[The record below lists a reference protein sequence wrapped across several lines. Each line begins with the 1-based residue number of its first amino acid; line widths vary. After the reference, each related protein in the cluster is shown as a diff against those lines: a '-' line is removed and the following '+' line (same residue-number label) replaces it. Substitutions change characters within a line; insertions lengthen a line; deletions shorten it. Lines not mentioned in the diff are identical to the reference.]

1 MEGLSCVDS
10 NRKYSLMPRI
20 SLLVCLLSAA
30 LHAPAKAQ
38 SPPAAQPPVNPSS
51 STAPSSPSGAATTPA
66 PATVAGGLVH
76 GTVKAGNVPLPGV
89 SIVATNTLTGQRYST
104 VTDVNGNYSMSIPTS
119 GRYVLKTELAAFAPE
134 TKVALL
140 KPTGTSPVNQQA
152 DFALIL
158 ASRVPPE
165 TQQENVAR
173 NPGQGGQGGPGAG
186 LGAGRQGGTVR
197 RNSAGG
203 AQSLALLAQ
212 LAGTED
218 AGVNSGATGAALPS
232 LANNS
237 DFSTDS
243 VAVTGQAGTTN
254 PFAGVDM
261 EQLRQNAELDQSA
274 GGGAGGP
281 GGGGPGGGGP
291 GGGGP
296 GGGGPGGPDG
306 GGGGF
311 GGGGGGFGGGG
322 GGRGG
327 GGRGGGGRGG
337 FGGGGFGNFR
347 NFKPNQP
354 HGALFWTGGNSALNA
369 TPFPIKA
376 QREPQPSYAQNQ
388 FGLTFLGAPYIPHV
402 IEHDTKDVIFFNVT
416 GQRSSSPFSQYG
428 SVPTAAERDG
438 NLSGLTTQQ
447 GAPIT
452 IYDPNTGAPFPNNT
466 IPSARIASQAT
477 ALLSYV
483 PQPNLQGQ
491 FQNYQRLA
499 SSESNS
505 TRVGVRF
512 IHSFGPSSGG
522 SPIGGLIRQY
532 LGQGGSAL
540 RQSMNVNFNY
550 SHAAADELDLFPE
563 LGGKQQSHQYSVA
576 LGYSIGKGRLSNNL
590 GLNWNRSNT
599 QLKNDFTGTTDIA
612 SQIGIGGLPENP
624 LLYGLP
630 IVTLNQF
637 TSLTEQQPNFQ
648 INQTIATSDQTS
660 WIHKKHN
667 IRVGGD
673 FRRVHNDLF
682 GNTGNITGTFT
693 FTGVFTE
700 QPGTSTTTPGGTAT
714 TGSSLAD
721 LLLGLPQQSS
731 LQSPYQKSYLR
742 QNSWDVYGQDS
753 WRALSNLTMLFGLRY
768 EYYSPYSEKY
778 DRLST
783 LDTGNDFAS
792 VATVTSGGIGPYTG
806 KYPRDLVYPERNNF
820 SPRLGIAVR
829 AAKDTVVRAGYGI
842 NYAVGQYVKFI
853 QEFAFQPPY
862 ADVQTNEYSATAP
875 ISLANG
881 FPAMQAEGNYAVNKF
896 YRLPYVQVWNLNV
909 QRTLPLGIVLNIG
922 YNGSKGTRLDIVDA
936 PGRNATESLSGV
948 LYDYEDSVAFSNY
961 NALTFSA
968 RKRLQKGI
976 ALGVTYT
983 YSHSI
988 DNASSIG
995 GNGGTGTVVAQNWQN
1010 LLAEESNSSFDVR
1023 QKLTGN
1029 FLYELPFGPDE
1040 QWINTGW
1047 LAHTLS
1053 GISISGTFTLATG
1066 APLTP
1071 HYEAAAADVARGS
1084 TGSLRPDLVPGV
1096 SLTAGGGSL
1105 DNWFNKTAFA
1115 APANTYGTA
1124 SRYSIPG
1131 PGTVSVNAS
1140 LSKTMRFS
1148 ETRTFEMRATAS
1160 NPFNTVQYSGVD
1172 STLGS
1177 GTYGEVT
1184 SAAGMRQFTFL
1195 GRFRF

>member
-1 MEGLSCVDS
+1 MRDTSGREEGLSCVDS
-10 NRKYSLMPRI
+10 NRKSGLMRRI
-20 SLLVCLLSAA
+20 SLLFCLVTLF
-30 LHAPAKAQ
+30 LIPPAGAQ
-38 SPPAAQPPVNPSS
+38 SPPAPEPAANPPATAVPS
-51 STAPSSPSGAATTPA
+51 TPA
-66 PATVAGGLVH
+66 PSTVAASQVVGGLVH

-89 SIVATNTLTGQRYST
+89 SIVATNTLTGQRYAT
-104 VTDVNGNYSMSIPTS
+104 VTDINGNYSMSIPAS
-119 GRYVLKTELAAFAPE
+119 GRYVVKTELVAFAPE

-140 KPTGTSPVNQQA
+140 KPTGTAAVNQQA
-152 DFALIL
+152 DFALTL

-173 NPGQGGQGGPGAG
+173 TPGQGTQGGQSG
-186 LGAGRQGGTVR
+186 LGAGRPGGTVR

-218 AGVNSGATGAALPS
+218 AGINSGATGAALPS
-232 LANNS
+232 TANNA
-237 DFSTDS
+237 DFSADS

-261 EQLRQNAELDQSA
+261 EQLRQNAELDPSGQ
-274 GGGAGGP
+274 GGP
-281 GGGGPGGGGP
+281 GGGGPGGPGGGLGGGPGGGGP
-291 GGGGP
+291 GGE
-296 GGGGPGGPDG
+296 
-306 GGGGF
+306 GGF

-354 HGALFWTGGNSALNA
+354 HGALFWTGGNGALNA
-369 TPFPIKA
+369 TPFPIRTQK
-376 QREPQPSYAQNQ
+376 EPQPSYAQNQ
-388 FGLTFLGAPYIPHV
+388 FGLTFMGAPYIPHV
-402 IEHDTKDVIFFNVT
+402 IEHDTKDVIFFNLT

-428 SVPTAAERDG
+428 SVPTAAERGGD
-438 NLSGLTTQQ
+438 LSALTTQE

-452 IYDPNTGAPFPNNT
+452 IYDPNTQAPFPNNV
-466 IPSARIASQAT
+466 IPSYRIVRQAT
-477 ALLSYV
+477 ALLTYV
-483 PQPNLQGQ
+483 PEPNLPGQ

-499 SSESNS
+499 SNESNS

-512 IHSFGPSSGG
+512 LHSFGPSSGG

-550 SHAAADELDLFPE
+550 SHSAADELDLFPE

-576 LGYSIGKGRLSNNL
+576 LGYSIGKGRLTHNL

-648 INQTIATSDQTS
+648 INQTMAASDATS

-667 IRVGGD
+667 VRVGAD

-693 FTGVFTE
+693 FTGLFTE
-700 QPGTSTTTPGGTAT
+700 QPGTSTNLPGGIAT
-714 TGSSLAD
+714 SGSSLAD
-721 LLLGLPQQSS
+721 LLLGMPQQTS
-731 LQSPYQKSYLR
+731 LQAPFQKSYLR
-742 QNSWDVYGQDS
+742 ENAWDLYGQDS
-753 WRALSNLTMLFGLRY
+753 WRALPNLTLLFGLRY

-783 LDTGNDFAS
+783 LDTGNNFAS
-792 VATVTSGGIGPYTG
+792 VGTVLSGGIGPFTG

-842 NYAVGQYVKFI
+842 NYAVGQYAKFI

-862 ADVQTNEYSATAP
+862 ADVQTNESTAGAQ

-881 FPAMQAEGNYAVNKF
+881 FPARQAEGNYAVNKF

-909 QRTLPLGIVLNIG
+909 QRTLPLGIVLNVG

-936 PGRNATESLSGV
+936 PGRNATESLSNV

-961 NALTFSA
+961 NALTVSA

-976 ALGVTYT
+976 ALGATYT

-995 GNGGTGTVVAQNWQN
+995 GSGGTSTVVAQNWQN
-1010 LLAEESNSSFDVR
+1010 LLAEESNSSFDQR
-1023 QKLTGN
+1023 HKLTGN

-1040 QWINTGW
+1040 RWINTGW
-1047 LAHTLS
+1047 LAHSLA
-1053 GISISGTFTLATG
+1053 GISLSGTFTLATG
-1066 APLTP
+1066 EALTP
-1071 HYEAAAADVARGS
+1071 HYEAAVADVARGS
-1084 TGSLRPDLVPGV
+1084 TGSLRPDLIPGA

-1105 DNWFNKTAFA
+1105 HNWFNKNAFA

-1140 LSKTMRFS
+1140 LSKTIRFS

-1177 GTYGEVT
+1177 GTYGQVT
-1184 SAAGMRQFTFL
+1184 AAAGMRQFTFNS
-1195 GRFRF
+1195 RFRF